1 MKTLSRVGRAL
12 ARRVTYGRY
21 FLFARRNSHANLR
34 RLSGPN
40 ILVLCYGNIYR
51 SPFVGKLLADL
62 LPDGEWSVRS
72 AGFHDREGRTCR
84 EDFIELAATAGVDLR
99 DHQSRRVTED
109 DLEWADLIVIM
120 DGKNRLM
127 LHEMSDTVG
136 KKVAWISAWTSG
148 FRSDVVDPYEMNA
161 SAVEDTVRR
170 LTESTAAL
178 ARELIKLRP

>member
-1 MKTLSRVGRAL
+1 MKILSRVGRAL

-34 RLSGPN
+34 RLSGRN

-51 SPFVGKLLADL
+51 SPFVGRLLAGSSARWRVERSLGRISRQGGQDL
-62 LPDGEWSVRS
+62 PR
-72 AGFHDREGRTCR
+72 GFHRACGQ
-84 EDFIELAATAGVDLR
+84 AGVDLH

-127 LHEMSDTVG
+127 LHEMSDAVS

-148 FRSDVVDPYEMNA
+148 YRSDVVDPYEMNA
-161 SAVEDTVRR
+161 SAVKDTVGR
-170 LTESTAAL
+170 LIESTAAL
-178 ARELIKLRP
+178 ARELVKTRP

>member
-1 MKTLSRVGRAL
+1 M
-12 ARRVTYGRY
+12 
-21 FLFARRNSHANLR
+21 
-34 RLSGPN
+34 
-40 ILVLCYGNIYR
+40 
-51 SPFVGKLLADL
+51 
-62 LPDGEWSVRS
+62 
-72 AGFHDREGRTCR
+72 
-84 EDFIELAATAGVDLR
+84 
-99 DHQSRRVTED
+99 TED

-127 LHEMSDTVG
+127 LHEMSDTVS

-178 ARELIKLRP
+178 ARELVKLRP